1 MSMIKRITLTINK
14 NNNGV
19 KLSSPLNFYKNDSLT
34 LYFEIEKF
42 NFDIKQYTRIIPIS
56 AIAYVETP
64 DGTDSLQATIV
75 DGQLIMFRL
84 TPFHTQHVGVSK
96 LQLVIRDNDGCQCA
110 TPYFTFSISDV
121 INEYEVLV
129 DDDGNIITSEEDIPL
144 IHEGENGYNS
154 ISDLEET
161 YTLKDAYMLVTRDKK
176 SYKAKTSLLS
186 GNTNPNPSQPDNPSD
201 STIDMSEYAKKDDI
215 PTLVSQLENDM
226 GYLTEHQ
233 DVSHLALK
241 SDLEDLASKNYVDE
255 SINNINIDTTN
266 LVTKNEFN
274 NELSNKSDI
283 DHNHDNTYSPI
294 SHEHSQYLTEHQDLS
309 AYALKTE
316 IPTVP
321 TKLSELQND
330 GGFISEI
337 PSEYINETE
346 LNNAL
351 ATKANSSDIPSL
363 EGYAT
368 ESFVKT
374 KIAEASLGGGEID
387 LSEYAK
393 TEDIKKIIPMRV
405 VNVLDLGIVPN
416 VNSSDIRASNASIL
430 KASIDENYKDN
441 ICYYFPINK
450 YYFDLIEIT
459 DTTKTYNIVLA
470 GETNYT
476 RKNISVNEDKRP
488 TIYTNGTDGFIN
500 RTNTSGANQIS
511 FYISHLSFKQGD
523 LYSFKPLGMC
533 FGTTK
538 NLQTEYNF
546 FVDDVTFHGY
556 EYCLYSPGWSCAGT
570 KITRTSFSHSKY
582 GLYITSAS
590 HRLYM
595 DDIDLGYCKYGIRL
609 GVGGNPC
616 TIKNVH
622 VAVGCFDGMNE
633 YLAENP
639 LMYAIHTKGGL
650 VIDGMYYEQYS
661 GELDVTN
668 YCLIHH
674 EAFARGNVGKLIVK
688 NAPIG
693 NMGAG
698 NKGYYY
704 YGRKYIGEGLECK
717 TEGIIRV
724 SNGMTETEFPNGC
737 ANFENCL
744 TSNTYKISELIAKTF
759 NLNDDGSLY
768 SVGYTI
774 DGREICN
781 NGVFLSKHYRRKF
794 NSAMSDNISLATKKP
809 NAETLLL
816 HYDTVFLNR
825 DDGFVI
831 DGISYSANP
840 TRDNSENSYGVYY
853 KGTITI
859 NGLTNQNTNVIL
871 GIVGINPT
879 DNTQSLIR
887 EFIKIDSS
895 LINKKVIIDVDEY
908 IPKSEAINVF
918 FGYKCVNNVDE
929 YIIAVDSKKIIYD
942 MECIYDSS
950 EIPYNIPISNSSIRT
965 TEMYSFLVHNHD
977 EYITEDELN
986 GKGYVTESELNSKGY
1001 ATTSQIPTTLP
1012 ANGGNANTIN
1022 GYSIWVGTQ
1031 EEYNALKVKSDTVIY
1046 FIKG

>member
-1 MSMIKRITLTINK
+1 MSMIKRVTLTINK

-34 LYFEIEKF
+34 LYFEVEKYNF
-42 NFDIKQYTRIIPIS
+42 NINNYASYEKIIPLS

-64 DGTDSLQATIV
+64 EGIDSIQTAII
-75 DGQLIMFRL
+75 DDNLIMVNL
-84 TPFHTQHVGVSK
+84 SQYHTSFIGTSK
-96 LQLVIRDNDGCQCA
+96 MQLVIRDKDGCQCA
-110 TPYFTFSISDV
+110 TPYFIF
-121 INEYEVLV
+121 NV
-129 DDDGNIITSEEDIPL
+129 DDLINNYKIVTDEDGNIVTSEDDIP
-144 IHEGENGYNS
+144 IVHGHGNGYNA

-161 YTLKDAYMLVTRDKK
+161 MNIEDAYMLITKDEK
-176 SYKAKTSLLS
+176 SYKARTSLF
-186 GNTNPNPSQPDNPSD
+186 GATNL
-201 STIDMSEYAKKDDI
+201 EGYARLEDV
-215 PTLVSQLENDM
+215 PTSVSQLENDM
-226 GYLTEHQ
+226 G
-233 DVSHLALK
+233 
-241 SDLEDLASKNYVDE
+241 
-255 SINNINIDTTN
+255 
-266 LVTKNEFN
+266 
-274 NELSNKSDI
+274 
-283 DHNHDNTYSPI
+283 
-294 SHEHSQYLTEHQDLS
+294 YLTEHQDLS

-346 LNNAL
+346 LDNAL

-368 ESFVKT
+368 ESFVET

-416 VNSSDIRASNASIL
+416 VNSAEVRASNASIL
-430 KASIDENYKDN
+430 KTSIDENYKGN

-459 DTTKTYNIVLA
+459 DITKTYNIVLA

-476 RKNISVNEDKRP
+476 RKNIGVNEDKRP

-511 FYISHLSFKQGD
+511 FYISHLSFKQGE

-570 KITRTSFSHSKY
+570 TITRTSFSHSKY

-595 DDIDLGYCKYGIRL
+595 NDIDLGYCKYGIRL

-650 VIDGMYYEQYS
+650 VIDSMYYEQYS

-688 NAPIG
+688 NTPIG

-825 DDGFVI
+825 DNGLFVI
-831 DGISYSANP
+831 DGISYPANP
-840 TRDNSENSYGVYY
+840 TRDNIENSYGVYY

-871 GIVGINPT
+871 GIVGINPI

-1031 EEYNALKVKSDTVIY
+1031 GEYDALEVKSDTVIY

>member
-1 MSMIKRITLTINK
+1 MSMIKRFTLTINK

-233 DVSHLALK
+233 D
-241 SDLEDLASKNYVDE
+241 
-255 SINNINIDTTN
+255 
-266 LVTKNEFN
+266 
-274 NELSNKSDI
+274 LSV
-283 DHNHDNTYSPI
+283 
-294 SHEHSQYLTEHQDLS
+294 
-309 AYALKTE
+309 YALKTE

-337 PSEYINETE
+337 PSEYINEIE

-368 ESFVKT
+368 ESFVET

-430 KASIDENYKDN
+430 KTSIDENYKSN

-459 DTTKTYNIVLA
+459 DTTKTYNIVLV

-570 KITRTSFSHSKY
+570 TITRTSFSHSKY

-661 GELDVTN
+661 SELDVTN

-831 DGISYSANP
+831 DGISYLANP

-1001 ATTSQIPTTLP
+1001 ATTSQIPTSLP

-1031 EEYNALKVKSDTVIY
+1031 GEYDALEVKSDTVIY